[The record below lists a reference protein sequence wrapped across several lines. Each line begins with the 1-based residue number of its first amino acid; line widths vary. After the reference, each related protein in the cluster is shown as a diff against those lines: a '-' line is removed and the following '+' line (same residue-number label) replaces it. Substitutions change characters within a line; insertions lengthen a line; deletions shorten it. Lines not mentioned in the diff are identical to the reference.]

1 MCIADT
7 QDRPTTVIAHPGQDV
22 ELMCTVTADYSNQT
36 VAWLIQHMGPYSLQ
50 ELHNGI
56 VTGYSTNGNNLIIK
70 NIMMND
76 DRNDNEYNC
85 VVVWKDDDMQEILE
99 MSHTIILFVM
109 GECQHCSFSLYS

>member
-1 MCIADT
+1 MCIADV

-22 ELMCTVTADYSNQT
+22 ELMCTVNADYSNQT
-36 VAWLIQHMGPYSLQ
+36 VAWLIQHAGPYLLQ
-50 ELHNGI
+50 QLHNGL
-56 VTGYSTNGNNLIIK
+56 VTGYSSNGSNLIIE

-85 VVVWKDDDMQEILE
+85 VVVWKDNIQEILE

-109 GECQHCSFSLYS
+109 GECQHCSFILCS